1 MTPRAFTVTI
11 DIDKAAELQEI
22 WRSLSELG

>member
-1 MTPRAFTVTI
+1 MTPRAFTITI

-22 WRSLSELG
+22 RRSLEELG